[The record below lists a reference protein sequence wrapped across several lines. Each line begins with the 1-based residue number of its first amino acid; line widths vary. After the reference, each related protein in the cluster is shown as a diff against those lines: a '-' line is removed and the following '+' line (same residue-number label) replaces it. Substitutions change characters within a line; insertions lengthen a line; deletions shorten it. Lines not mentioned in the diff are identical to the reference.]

1 MSELSDKELLELY
14 EMLTKFIRNLETNK
28 VSEDD

>member
-14 EMLTKFIRNLETNK
+14 EMLTKFIRNLETHK

>member
-1 MSELSDKELLELY
+1 MSELSDKEILELY
-14 EMLTKFIRNLETNK
+14 DILTKFIRNLETNK